1 VDAADLAG
9 RDGLE
14 RFRAIRWLHDHWARP
29 AGPRAYYWYLTFGN
43 SPALHALA
51 GECQQAIAF
60 PYYDLTPV
68 PGLHLTLDRIAF
80 DGDITPDQLAA
91 VEAAAADAC
100 RTVAPF
106 AVTVGALGGTR
117 GAIGFTACP
126 ARPVR
131 DLRDALRAAT
141 LSVCPQAPVRGAEF
155 HPHVAIAYAN
165 SDGIPAAEAI
175 AAVEKLHATA
185 RAGVTVTD
193 AAVVLLERRQRAY
206 AWHPVARIPLAG

>member
-1 VDAADLAG
+1 MDAPDLAD

-14 RFRAIRWLHDHWARP
+14 HFRTIQWLHNHWARP
-29 AGPRAYYWYLTFGN
+29 AGPRAYYWYLTFES
-43 SPALHALA
+43 SPALHSLA
-51 GECQQAIAF
+51 RECQDAIAF

-80 DGDITPDQLAA
+80 DGAITPDQLAA
-91 VEAAAADAC
+91 IEAAAADAC
-100 RTVAPF
+100 RTLAPF
-106 AVTVGALGGTR
+106 PVTVGALGGTR
-117 GAIGFTACP
+117 GAIGFTAFP
-126 ARPVR
+126 VQPVR

-141 LSVCPQAPVRGAEF
+141 LSVCPQAPVRRSEF

-185 RAGVTVTD
+185 RAEVTVTD
-193 AAVVLLERRQRAY
+193 AALVLLERRQRAY

>member
-1 VDAADLAG
+1 VDAPDLAD

-14 RFRAIRWLHDHWARP
+14 RFRTIQWLHNHWARP
-29 AGPRAYYWYLTFGN
+29 AGPCAYYWYLTFGN
-43 SPALHALA
+43 SPALHSLV
-51 GECQQAIAF
+51 GECQEAIAF
-60 PYYDLTPV
+60 PYYDLTPL
-68 PGLHLTLDRIAF
+68 PDLHLTLDRIAF
-80 DGDITPDQLAA
+80 DGAITPDQLAA
-91 VEAAAADAC
+91 IEAAAADAC

-117 GAIGFTACP
+117 GAIGFTASP
-126 ARPVR
+126 AQPVR

-141 LSVCPQAPVRGAEF
+141 LSVCPQAPVRRSEF

-185 RAGVTVTD
+185 RAEVTVTD
-193 AAVVLLERRQRAY
+193 AALVLLERRQRAY

>member
-1 VDAADLAG
+1 MDAADLADL
-9 RDGLE
+9 DGLE
-14 RFRAIRWLHDHWARP
+14 RFRTIQWLHNHWARP
-29 AGPRAYYWYLTFGN
+29 IGPRVYYWYLTFSN

-68 PGLHLTLDRIAF
+68 PDLHLTLDRIAF
-80 DGDITPDQLAA
+80 DGAITPDQLAA
-91 VEAAAADAC
+91 IEAAAADAC

-106 AVTVGALGGTR
+106 PVTVGALGGTR
-117 GAIGFTACP
+117 GAIGFTASP
-126 ARPVR
+126 AQPVR

-141 LSVCPQAPVRGAEF
+141 LSVCPEAPVRRSEF

-175 AAVEKLHATA
+175 AAVEKLHAAA
-185 RAGVTVTD
+185 RAEVTVTD
-193 AAVVLLERRQRAY
+193 AALVLLERRQRAY
-206 AWHPVARIPLAG
+206 AWHPEARIPLAG

>member
-1 VDAADLAG
+1 VDAPGLAD

-14 RFRAIRWLHDHWARP
+14 RFRSIQWLHNHWARP
-29 AGPRAYYWYLTFGN
+29 AGPRAYYWYLTFED
-43 SPALHALA
+43 SPALHSLA
-51 GECQQAIAF
+51 RECQDAIAF

-68 PGLHLTLDRIAF
+68 PDLHLTLDRIAF
-80 DGDITPDQLAA
+80 DGAITPDQLAA
-91 VEAAAADAC
+91 IEAAAIDAC
-100 RTVAPF
+100 RKVAPF
-106 AVTVGALGGTR
+106 PVTVGALGGTR
-117 GAIGFTACP
+117 GAIGFTAFP
-126 ARPVR
+126 VQPVR

-141 LSVCPQAPVRGAEF
+141 LSVCPQAPVRRSEF

-185 RAGVTVTD
+185 RAEVTVTD
-193 AAVVLLERRQRAY
+193 VALVLLERRQRSY